1 MKLVTVEQM
10 KEIEKQANQ
19 NGLSYE
25 KMMAK
30 AGLGLAHFIQSTYGG
45 EKKVITGLVG
55 SGNNGGDTLV
65 ALAALGQAG
74 WQSWAYLVRSRQA
87 NDPLIKKLQQCGGLI
102 MEAGKH
108 EDFGEL
114 KEWLESS
121 SVLLDGIL
129 GTGIRLPLEEDIAKI
144 LEFVKGQKT
153 NIHVVAV
160 DCPSGVNSVDGD
172 VAPECIP
179 AEVTICMGA
188 VKTGLLQFPAFN
200 YVGRFEVVDL
210 GFPAKLPIWHEVN
223 QEVAT
228 AKIIRSMLPKRSR
241 DSHKGTYGTT
251 LIVAGS
257 TNYTG
262 SALLAAKAACRIGT
276 GLVRL
281 AVPGPVYGALAGH
294 VPEATWLVLPHEM
307 GVIEESAADI
317 IRKNLARVS
326 SILLGPGWG
335 VEETTRIFLRDLL
348 INKVSSSK
356 KARIGFVGENEKGEG
371 EDRKLPPIVID
382 ADGLKLLA
390 QIPNWP
396 SLLPAGSI
404 LTPHPGEMSTLCGL
418 PLEQIQKSRIETA
431 EKFAREW
438 RQIVILKG
446 AVTIVAEPG
455 GRVCAIPIATS
466 ALASAGTGDVLA
478 GLVVGLRAQGMNSYE
493 AAISGAWIHAEAGLI
508 SAETAGHEAAVI
520 ASDVID
526 SIPAVLKL
534 LK

>member
-1 MKLVTVEQM
+1 MKLVTVAEM
-10 KEIEKQANQ
+10 KEIETQANQ
-19 NGLSYE
+19 SGLSYE

-30 AGLGLAHFIQSTYGG
+30 AGLGLAHFIQSTYGSG
-45 EKKVITGLVG
+45 KKVVTGLVG

-74 WQSWAYLVRSRQA
+74 WQSWAYLARPRPE
-87 NDPLIKKLQQCGGLI
+87 NDPLIRKLKQCGGLV
-102 MEAGKH
+102 MESSMH
-108 EDFGEL
+108 EDFAGL

-129 GTGIRLPLEEDIAKI
+129 GTGIRLPLDEDITKI
-144 LEFVKGQKT
+144 LEFVRGQKL
-153 NIHVVAV
+153 NLHVVAV
-160 DCPSGVNSVDGD
+160 DCPSGVDCESGEA
-172 VAPECIP
+172 APECIP
-179 AEVTICMGA
+179 TEVTICMGA

-200 YVGRFEVVDL
+200 YIGRLEVVDL
-210 GFPAKLPIWHEVN
+210 GFPAKLPVWHDVS

-228 AKIIRSMLPKRSR
+228 VKIVRSMFPKRSR
-241 DSHKGTYGTT
+241 DSHKGTFGTT

-262 SALLAAKAACRIGT
+262 AALLAARAACRIGT

-281 AVPGPVYGALAGH
+281 AVPGPVYGVLAGQI
-294 VPEATWLVLPHEM
+294 PEATWLVLPHEM

-317 IRKNLARVS
+317 VRKNLPKVTS
-326 SILLGPGWG
+326 VLLGPGWG
-335 VEETTRIFLRDLL
+335 VEDTTFEFLKAFLF
-348 INKVSSSK
+348 NKISHSK
-356 KARIGFVGENEKGEG
+356 KTKIGFVGEDEKGEG
-371 EDRKLPPIVID
+371 DERKNPPLVFD

-390 QIPNWP
+390 QIANWF
-396 SLLPAGSI
+396 SLLPPGTI

-418 PLEQIQKSRIETA
+418 SVEQIQKDRIGTA
-431 EKFAREW
+431 VKFSNEW
-438 RQIVILKG
+438 RQIVVLKG

-478 GLVVGLRAQGMNSYE
+478 GLIAGLRAQGLSAYE
-493 AAISGAWIHAEAGLI
+493 AAISGAWIHAQAGLI
-508 SAETAGHEAAVI
+508 SAEKIGHEAAVI

-526 SIPAVLKL
+526 SIPDVLRM

>member
-1 MKLVTVEQM
+1 MKLVTVAEM
-10 KEIEKQANQ
+10 KEIEQQANQ
-19 NGLSYE
+19 GGLSYE

-30 AGLGLAHFIQSTYGG
+30 AGLGLAHFIQSTYGS
-45 EKKVITGLVG
+45 EKKIITGLVG

-74 WQSWAYLVRSRQA
+74 WQSWAYLVRPRPE
-87 NDPLIKKLQQCGGLI
+87 NDPLIKKLKQCGGLV
-102 MEAGKH
+102 MEAGKR
-108 EDFGEL
+108 EDFAEL

-129 GTGIRLPLEEDIAKI
+129 GTGIRLPLDEDIAKLLAFI
-144 LEFVKGQKT
+144 QSLKP
-153 NIHVVAV
+153 NLHIIAV
-160 DCPSGVNSVDGD
+160 DCPSGVNCENGEAAAESL
-172 VAPECIP
+172 P

-200 YVGRFEVVDL
+200 LVGRLEVVDL
-210 GFPAKLPIWHEVN
+210 GFPAKLPVWHDVT

-228 AKIIRSMLPKRSR
+228 AKIVRSMLPKRKR
-241 DSHKGTYGTT
+241 DSHKGTYGTA
-251 LIVAGS
+251 LIIAGS

-294 VPEATWLVLPHEM
+294 IPEVTWLVLPHEM

-317 IRKNLARVS
+317 IRKNLSRVTS
-326 SILLGPGWG
+326 LLLGPGWG
-335 VEETTRIFLRDLL
+335 VEETTRDFLRNLL
-348 INKVSSSK
+348 FSKISQAK
-356 KARIGFVGENEKGEG
+356 KARIGFVGEDEKGEG
-371 EDRKLPPIVID
+371 AEKNLPPLIID

-390 QIPNWP
+390 EITNW
-396 SLLPAGSI
+396 SSILPTGSI
-404 LTPHPGEMSTLCGL
+404 LTPHPGEMSILCGL
-418 PLEQIQKSRIETA
+418 SIDEIQKDRIGIA
-431 EKFAREW
+431 QRFSKEW

-478 GLVVGLRAQGMNSYE
+478 GLVAGLRAQGLSAYE
-493 AAISGAWIHAEAGLI
+493 SAVSGAWIHAEAGLVG
-508 SAETAGHEAAVI
+508 AEKVGHEAAVI
-520 ASDVID
+520 ASDVIE
-526 SIPAVLKL
+526 SIPGVLRTL
-534 LK
+534 R